1 MGCGCKNKKK
11 KLVDSSKGEFN
22 LPPTGVPNSTEEIEN
37 RRNQIV
43 GQADYQNK
51 VRDALK
57 QLMALKQK
65 KRKVNR

>member
-11 KLVDSSKGEFN
+11 KLADSNNGEYN
-22 LPPTGVPNSTEEIEN
+22 LPPGVPNSKDEIEN

-43 GQADYQNK
+43 GQSDYQNK

-65 KRKVNR
+65 KRKVTR

>member
-11 KLVDSSKGEFN
+11 KLADANKGEYN
-22 LPPTGVPNSTEEIEN
+22 LPPGVPNSQEQIEN

-43 GQADYQNK
+43 DQSDYQNK